1 MVIVYKHNN
10 NNNNNQ
16 FLQIASKFAEINLNI
31 IYNCLRVASIRA
43 YFTHPKYDCGRVL
56 MPFTQSPETS
66 IRTHAIFVLTHLAT
80 LLASQPADL
89 IQPCPELMDNML
101 RIFEHASTSNNHTVC
116 VHTLSRVMSIPEIA
130 HILENLQTNEEN
142 YKIMIER
149 DLLPTIMSL
158 LAVGG
163 VEELKS
169 VNRLVWRLLR
179 HSSFREKVYSSDLP
193 IAETIQMLCDTPI
206 KELKQLCLCSYIA
219 LEGINE
225 EGKGLKNY

>member
-1 MVIVYKHNN
+1 MFNGNCKH
-10 NNNNNQ
+10 NNNQ

-31 IYNCLRVASIRA
+31 IYNCSRAASIQA

-80 LLASQPADL
+80 LLSSQSADL
-89 IQPCPELMDNML
+89 IQPCPEIMNNML
-101 RIFEHASTSNNHTVC
+101 RIFEYASTTNNHTVS
-116 VHTLSRVMSIPEIA
+116 VSTLSRVMSIPEIV
-130 HILENLQTNEEN
+130 HILENLQINEEN
-142 YKIMIER
+142 YKVMIER
-149 DLLPTIMSL
+149 DLIPTIMSL

-169 VNRLVWRLLR
+169 VSRLVWRLLR

-206 KELKQLCLCSYIA
+206 KELKQLFLCTRVA

-225 EGKGLKNY
+225 EGKEKNYY